1 LEKHDEDFGLTLAKW
16 GVRSGPYLMLPILGP
31 STVRDAPGRLVD
43 RFVSPTTYV
52 NNTGVQVG
60 YFVVQGVNTRA
71 GLLDTDPV
79 IDSAYDPYAFVRNAW
94 LQRREYK
101 VRGGNAPE
109 AVVPEEDSG
118 RKSPE
123 DNGGRALP

>member
-1 LEKHDEDFGLTLAKW
+1 
-16 GVRSGPYLMLPILGP
+16 MLPILGP

-60 YFVVQGVNTRA
+60 YFVIKGVNTRA
-71 GLLDTDPV
+71 GILDTDPV

-101 VRGGNAPE
+101 VHGGNAPE
-109 AVVPEEDSG
+109 AVLPEEDSG
-118 RKSPE
+118 RKPPE
-123 DNGGRALP
+123 DNDGRALP

>member
-1 LEKHDEDFGLTLAKW
+1 VGSAIRALSHAAD
-16 GVRSGPYLMLPILGP
+16 LGP
-31 STVRDAPGRLVD
+31 STARDAPGRLVD

-60 YFVVQGVNTRA
+60 YFVMKGVSTRA

-94 LQRREYK
+94 LQRREYQ
-101 VRGGNAPE
+101 VHGGSAPE
-109 AVVPEEDSG
+109 AVLPEEDRGGS
-118 RKSPE
+118 RPRTTA
-123 DNGGRALP
+123 GGRYPEESDIK